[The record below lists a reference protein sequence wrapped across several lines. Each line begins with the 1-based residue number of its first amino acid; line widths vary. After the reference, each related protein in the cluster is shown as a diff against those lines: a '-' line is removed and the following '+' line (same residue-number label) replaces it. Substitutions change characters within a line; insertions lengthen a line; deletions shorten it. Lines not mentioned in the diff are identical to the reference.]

1 MARLRAV
8 FAASFIAL
16 CSMTALSLLLAA
28 SADAAPA
35 QAERQAP
42 SRNLAV
48 SDVAGSLFGAPAHS
62 DPMSF
67 GAIPSAQNI
76 LTCTTTITTPNSDV
90 TNNFSIAAAS
100 SAFLLPYNNL
110 SMMIPGVPP
119 GVTVTVNTQYFRL
132 DGIGGQH
139 YIVTAEPNTASSYNL
154 NINVY
159 DAGSTRIYT
168 GTKPLSDLD
177 ITIDFVPPSDGTY
190 YFAIF
195 HQGANCPPSGTYRL
209 SVNGPLANTPTP
221 TASPTP
227 TGSPT
232 GSATATPTGLV
243 GADRFEPNFGFDNAS
258 LIALNVE
265 YTNLNFVPWSGSN
278 PNQPDN
284 DFYKM
289 WVKPGQLVTCET
301 LDLSAYTDT
310 NLILYDNNR
319 NGIGGNEDIDRSAG
333 NLASRLSFYVTYEGW
348 LYALIGNVY
357 PIDNP
362 NQAFNF
368 TYSFQCF
375 TGTGPTSTP
384 TQTRPPVTLLPTNTP
399 TPTPTPTSSPTLSPT
414 PPFIQVRQLP
424 TATPMGQQGIL
435 VPLSLQVYYDLNNN
449 RIPDP
454 GEGIVG
460 ISARVVDVTTGK
472 ELAHGFTDEF
482 GFASLTVNAS
492 GVVRLVVPYLNYS
505 VLVQPSGSSI
515 ALRVAPHSL
524 PNAIP

>member
-1 MARLRAV
+1 LRAA
-8 FAASFIAL
+8 FAAGFIAL
-16 CSMTALSLLLAA
+16 CAVATLSLLVAA
-28 SADAAPA
+28 GANAAPGEA
-35 QAERQAP
+35 AGQASSQASGP
-42 SRNLAV
+42 ALG
-48 SDVAGSLFGAPAHS
+48 DVAGSIFGAPAHS
-62 DPMSF
+62 DPLSF
-67 GAIPSAQNI
+67 DAIIAAQDP
-76 LTCTTTITTPNSDV
+76 LTCTLATTTTSDV
-90 TNNFSIAAAS
+90 VGNYSFATAVDLINVF
-100 SAFLLPYNNL
+100 NNL
-110 SMMIPGVPP
+110 SLAPGNLGQV
-119 GVTVTVNTQYFRL
+119 VTVNTQYFRL
-132 DGIGGQH
+132 PSAIVGMH
-139 YIVTAEPNTASSYNL
+139 YIVEGVPNGVGNYNL
-154 NINVY
+154 GIIVY
-159 DAGSTRIYT
+159 DAAFTPVLTDTNALDNSSARV
-168 GTKPLSDLD
+168 DLLATN
-177 ITIDFVPPSDGTY
+177 IGPY
-190 YFAIF
+190 YFAVSHISPV
-195 HQGANCPPSGTYRL
+195 CPSGTYRL
-209 SVNGPLANTPTP
+209 TTTGPATATPTP
-221 TASPTP
+221 TRTPTP

-243 GADRFEPNFGFDNAS
+243 GADRFEPNFDFDRAS

-265 YTNLNFVPWSGSN
+265 YTALNFVPWSGAD

-284 DFYKM
+284 DFYKV

-301 LDLSAYTDT
+301 LKLSAYTDT

-333 NLASRLSFYVTYEGW
+333 NLASRLSYYVTYEGW

-362 NQAFNF
+362 SQAFNF

-384 TQTRPPVTLLPTNTP
+384 TATSPPVTRSPTSTP
-399 TPTPTPTSSPTLSPT
+399 TPSPSLTSSPTSTPT
-414 PPFIQVRQLP
+414 PPFIQVRLMP
-424 TATPMGQQGIL
+424 TATPAGQRGVL
-435 VPLSLQVYYDLNNN
+435 VPLSLQVYYDVNNN
-449 RIPDP
+449 RVPDP
-454 GEGIVG
+454 GEGIVA
-460 ISARVVDVTTGK
+460 ISSRVVDVTTGQ